1 MDRRKQII
9 GWLKDI
15 LDKNLKGISF
25 RAFIF
30 GSQANKLVL
39 IRSDIDL
46 GIMADDKITIQQL
59 ARIQA
64 DIEALPMLYKIDLV
78 NFNEVDEQFKSVAL
92 KNVESL

>member
-9 GWLKDI
+9 NWLKDI
-15 LDKNLKGISF
+15 LDKNLTGISF

-30 GSQANKLVL
+30 GSQANKPVL
-39 IRSDIDL
+39 SRSDIDL

>member
-9 GWLKDI
+9 KWLKDI
-15 LDKNLKGISF
+15 LDANLKGVSF

-39 IRSDIDL
+39 SRSDIDL
-46 GIMADDKITIQQL
+46 GIIADDKITIQQM
-59 ARIQA
+59 AKIQA
-64 DIEALPMLYKIDLV
+64 DIEALPMLYNIDLV
-78 NFNEVDEQFKSVAL
+78 NFSEVDEQFKSISL